1 MLLQI
6 LLFLPLM
13 ANSLVESSIFTAT
26 LSRLGLSPDMYFDAS
41 YGVRVSG
48 SPTSSLLCEEGNHC
62 VRPWWTSDSNSNST
76 GSNGTS
82 TSPSTAIQV

>member
-1 MLLQI
+1 MLLQA